1 MSVRVLYQTAARAIG
16 DRDGHSATLDGTF
29 EVSLTTPKELGGPAA
44 MAPIARSYLSPVMRP
59 ACFLGAMNFVASQD
73 GPKIAQGRDGE
84 RHRRHRTK
92 GRRGL
97 RTDHR
102 AVDRRTERSTGRGGG
117 AGRQGPS
124 GVPYSNATRNNID
137 VKLTVE

>member
-1 MSVRVLYQTAARAIG
+1 MSVRILYQTATHAIG

-73 GPKIAQGRDGE
+73 GPKIAQGHDDE
-84 RHRRHRTK
+84 CHSRHRTK
-92 GRRGL
+92 DEGLFGLTIALSIAAPNVPRGEVEAL
-97 RTDHR
+97 VAKAHQ
-102 AVDRRTERSTGRGGG
+102 VS
-117 AGRQGPS
+117 
-124 GVPYSNATRNNID
+124 PYSNATRNNID